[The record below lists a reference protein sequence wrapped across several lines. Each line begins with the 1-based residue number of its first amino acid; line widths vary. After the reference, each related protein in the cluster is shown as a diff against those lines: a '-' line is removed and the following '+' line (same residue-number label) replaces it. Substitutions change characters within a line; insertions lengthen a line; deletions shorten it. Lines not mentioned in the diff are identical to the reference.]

1 MRGLLPPAPPLHV
14 SAVVPAGGLLFFCV
28 RRKEAKEDR
37 ILHKPY
43 HKKGLPHT
51 GSPFLKQKI
60 LSHIRFSGGCGRGLF
75 PGKSLLPP
83 APLLHVPAVVPA
95 GGLLFFCVRRKEAKE
110 DRICTQVSVQ
120 KETTANR
127 QSLFRTKQ
135 SSLYTLFGRVREGA
149 FPGEKPSP
157 ASAATARPRSRPC
170 RGPSFLLCQKKRS
183 KRRPHITQTISQKRT
198 TAYRQSHL
206 HTKHPFPY
214 TLFGRVREKAF
225 PGEKPSPACTS

>member
-1 MRGLLPPAPPLHV
+1 MKNGNRENPRRPDADCTGAGGGFPRGKAFSRQYPPRPAPAA
-14 SAVVPAGGLLFFCV
+14 S
-28 RRKEAKEDR
+28 
-37 ILHKPY
+37 
-43 HKKGLPHT
+43 
-51 GSPFLKQKI
+51 
-60 LSHIRFSGGCGRGLF
+60 
-75 PGKSLLPP
+75 
-83 APLLHVPAVVPA
+83 PA